1 MGMGKARLWGR
12 RVVLAM
18 AAAGVLLA
26 AGYGYAYLFT
36 ERLLTG
42 DTLTTLPALAPGD
55 AVEGARL
62 ARVLGCTACHGAS
75 LEGLVFIEIPHVAR
89 LVAPNLTVV
98 RDHYDDAAFVR
109 LMRAGTKFDGR
120 IPLAMPNKV
129 HQRFTDSQVAD
140 MLAYLRAAPRVDEE
154 PAPTVLRP
162 LGRVA
167 VALGEYDLSDIRAE
181 PSESPQVLADRHHP
195 DPSRQLLQAAC
206 GECHGLD
213 LSGYPDEGIPPL
225 AVVKAY
231 TPEEFARLLREG
243 ITNAGTESATG
254 RMSRVARHRF
264 KSLTDDEIIG
274 MKAWLD
280 Q

>member
-129 HQRFTDSQVAD
+129 HQRFTTCSPTC
-140 MLAYLRAAPRVDEE
+140 APR
-154 PAPTVLRP
+154 PASTKSRRRPCFGPWAAWPLR
-162 LGRVA
+162 
-167 VALGEYDLSDIRAE
+167 
-181 PSESPQVLADRHHP
+181 
-195 DPSRQLLQAAC
+195 
-206 GECHGLD
+206 
-213 LSGYPDEGIPPL
+213 
-225 AVVKAY
+225 
-231 TPEEFARLLREG
+231 
-243 ITNAGTESATG
+243 SAST
-254 RMSRVARHRF
+254 
-264 KSLTDDEIIG
+264 T
-274 MKAWLD
+274 
-280 Q
+280 